1 MNLVI
6 SDESV
11 DGGLISSDDESEGEK
26 QLETGGSAQVAGGDN
41 VINIMNLDNKDG
53 NGNFFIIFLSLS
65 ICKIDR

>member
-41 VINIMNLDNKDG
+41 VINSMILDNEDE
-53 NGNFFIIFLSLS
+53 NGIFLINFLSLS
-65 ICKIDR
+65 ISNIDR